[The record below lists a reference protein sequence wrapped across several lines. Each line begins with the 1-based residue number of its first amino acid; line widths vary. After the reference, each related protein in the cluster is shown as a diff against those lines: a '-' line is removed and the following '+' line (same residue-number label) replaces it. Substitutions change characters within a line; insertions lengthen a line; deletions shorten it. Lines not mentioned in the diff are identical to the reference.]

1 MPPFDPDSRDS
12 RSRTD
17 LLVSLGF
24 LVLAGTLMILPPEGQ
39 QTVSSALRS
48 SVLAPFIWTQ
58 ESLNESRARAADVEV
73 LQARLDSLAAEL
85 MAREALA
92 EENRRLRELLELQE
106 RADHGFVPATAIRPG
121 TRGSESMF
129 LLNVGSRHGV
139 GENDPVVSAAG
150 LVGLVRNVNDG
161 AALAMEW
168 THPDF
173 RVSVMTAEGE
183 AFGIVEPVPGPFREQ
198 DRMILTGIPYHT
210 LVPEGTRLLTSGLG
224 GVSGLGSIY
233 PRGIPVGVV
242 EGVAEV
248 EAGWRRSYRVR
259 PAAEPG
265 GLTHVLVLTAA
276 AGMEEVRAR
285 VGTLWDEAGGS
296 R

>member
-12 RSRTD
+12 RGRTD
-17 LLVSLGF
+17 LLVSVGF
-24 LVLAGTLMILPPEGQ
+24 LILAGTLMILPPEGQ
-39 QTVSSALRS
+39 QGVSSALRS
-48 SVLAPFIWTQ
+48 SVLAPFIRTQ
-58 ESLNESRARAADVEV
+58 ESLHESRARAAEVEV

-85 MAREALA
+85 IAREPLA
-92 EENRRLRELLELQE
+92 DENRRLRELLALQE
-106 RADHGFVPATAIRPG
+106 RAGPGFVPATVTRPG

-129 LLNVGSRHGV
+129 LLNVGSRDGV
-139 GENDPVVSAAG
+139 GLNDPVVNAQG
-150 LVGLVRNVNDG
+150 LVGLVRSVGPG

-173 RVSVMTAEGE
+173 RVSVMTASGD
-183 AFGIVEPVPGPFREQ
+183 AFGFVEPVRGAFREE
-198 DRMILTGIPYHT
+198 DRMLLTGIPYHT

-224 GVSGLGSIY
+224 EVY
-233 PRGIPVGVV
+233 PRGIPVGMV

-259 PAAEPG
+259 PAAPPG
-265 GLTHVLVLTAA
+265 GLTHVLVLAA
-276 AGMEEVRAR
+276 ARALEEVRER
-285 VGTLWDEAGGS
+285 VGDLWGEAEGT